1 MRPRLPLHIPPL
13 LPSFTVVRH
22 LFLCRRFP
30 GLVRQAVW
38 AIFPFKSEF
47 SLSKSAA
54 RRRLHY
60 IVPSRLMAAR
70 NTSQT
75 RAGKLNGT
83 WHVLSVFRVFLRL
96 FGWALEGMSLMEHPV
111 LETAW
116 HGGPSSEQNVENPAT
131 RKRRRQRWRHETE
144 RNMLLAPPLVSPYSS
159 STKEFHT

>member
-83 WHVLSVFRVFLRL
+83 WHVLSVFRVFAVVWVGAGGHVVDVAPCLGDRVA
-96 FGWALEGMSLMEHPV
+96 WRPLERAKRGKPRNTQEA
-111 LETAW
+111 E
-116 HGGPSSEQNVENPAT
+116 AT
-131 RKRRRQRWRHETE
+131 MAT
-144 RNMLLAPPLVSPYSS
+144 
-159 STKEFHT
+159 